1 MFGNILLIASF
12 LIFMAVVLEAK
23 IKSDLG
29 FFIAMSGFIIG
40 ILNLLYVIAQ
50 FV

>member
-12 LIFMAVVLEAK
+12 LIFMAVVMEAK

-29 FFIAMSGFIIG
+29 FFITAGGFIVG

-50 FV
+50 LI